1 MKAGLK
7 SVSIAV
13 CMLGLAMPAMAQE
26 LKLGDFQTTQ
36 HVLSKDGS
44 QYWMKEVEKRTG
56 GKIKFVHYPA
66 EQAAKAKGIIDAVK
80 SGVLDVGFVGTL
92 YNTDRLPLNSIVGL
106 PGLGNTAAEGS
117 RALHKMTKESIL
129 KEEFVNEGVYPLFAV
144 VLPPYQ
150 ILLKNKKVN
159 SARDWN
165 GLKIR
170 TGGTTQALTA
180 RALGAVGVSMPGPE
194 VYTAVERGTV
204 DGVMFPL
211 SSVPGYNLQEVVK
224 HISTNASL
232 GGFGMT
238 MVVNK
243 ALFDKQS
250 ADVKKAMLEAGD
262 ATAAHLGKAQDD
274 SIGDL
279 LAKWK
284 AAGIDVFEFSKD
296 QLKTMDDAMAPVN
309 EEWVTRVGKQHPQ
322 AKALLEQ
329 YQKVLA
335 SQ

>member
-1 MKAGLK
+1 MAAGTFHSPLFTIAWP
-7 SVSIAV
+7 SGEFGAMGLEGAVS
-13 CMLGLAMPAMAQE
+13 LGFAKELAAQ
-26 LKLGDFQTTQ
+26 
-36 HVLSKDGS
+36 
-44 QYWMKEVEKRTG
+44 
-56 GKIKFVHYPA
+56 P
-66 EQAAKAKGIIDAVK
+66 DAV
-80 SGVLDVGFVGTL
+80 
-92 YNTDRLPLNSIVGL
+92 
-106 PGLGNTAAEGS
+106 A
-117 RALHKMTKESIL
+117 H
-129 KEEFVNEGVYPLFAV
+129 
-144 VLPPYQ
+144 
-150 ILLKNKKVN
+150 
-159 SARDWN
+159 
-165 GLKIR
+165 
-170 TGGTTQALTA
+170 
-180 RALGAVGVSMPGPE
+180 
-194 VYTAVERGTV
+194 
-204 DGVMFPL
+204 
-211 SSVPGYNLQEVVK
+211 
-224 HISTNASL
+224 
-232 GGFGMT
+232 
-238 MVVNK
+238 K